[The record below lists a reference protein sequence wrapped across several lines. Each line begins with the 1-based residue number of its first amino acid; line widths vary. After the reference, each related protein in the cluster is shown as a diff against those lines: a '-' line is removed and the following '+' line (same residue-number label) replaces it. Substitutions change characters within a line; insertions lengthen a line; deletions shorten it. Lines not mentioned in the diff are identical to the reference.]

1 LDENQDQVKCD
12 TGETGEP
19 GEGEGARSELEE
31 LRLKAEEN
39 WHLFLKAR
47 AEMEN
52 YRRRSERDL
61 GRMILRGKRDLLL
74 KLLGVVDNLERAI
87 DQGEADGASFLEGVK
102 MIHRQMQ
109 ELLMAEGVCAFECEG
124 KGFDPAVH
132 ECVAV
137 LDSSEVDKETVCEE
151 LEKGYT
157 FHDEVLRP
165 AKVKVARPAG

>member
-1 LDENQDQVKCD
+1 LDENQDKMKCD
-12 TGETGEP
+12 TKDAQEP
-19 GEGEGARSELEE
+19 GEGEGDRNEMEE

-39 WHLFLKAR
+39 WQLFLKAR

-74 KLLGVVDNLERAI
+74 KILGVVDNLERAVG
-87 DQGEADGASFLEGVK
+87 QGETGGMSFLEGVK
-102 MIHRQMQ
+102 MIHRQVQ
-109 ELLMAEGVCAFECEG
+109 ELLIAEGVCAFECEG

-132 ECVAV
+132 ECIAV
-137 LDSSEVDKETVCEE
+137 LDSSEVDRETVCEE
-151 LEKGYT
+151 LERGYT

-165 AKVKVARPAG
+165 AKVKVARPAK